1 MLDREQGGVITLMI
15 STEADQIRNRNL
27 RRRFKEMKFNI
38 TKEEE
43 DEMCDLLKLRIEK
56 EREEERAENSREIA
70 KTMLISGE
78 IPVEKIAAFCH
89 LTVEEVNELKKT
101 A

>member
-1 MLDREQGGVITLMI
+1 
-15 STEADQIRNRNL
+15 
-27 RRRFKEMKFNI
+27 
-38 TKEEE
+38 
-43 DEMCDLLKLRIEK
+43 MCDLLKLRIEK
-56 EREEERAENSREIA
+56 EREESRQEALDEGRAENSREIA